1 MAEIFIISPWL
12 GFGTVVAPHV
22 ASTLVDW
29 LSAMKDPIEMAH
41 SLLNMLGLVVGSI
54 WAYLAFGRKR
64 EKFPR
69 ASIKHKFSLIKLDES
84 QQILRVELE
93 IENLGDTLL
102 KLDYVLSRIQQVMPL
117 ANTEDGLFEPQPSE
131 ITPEIE
137 WPLIAEREIKYA
149 SGERELE
156 PKEPDAFQFDY
167 ILGSKIETVVV
178 YSYVKNFLKKPGL
191 FSRKAPKEVGW
202 MKTEILH
209 LKSLDLSDHE

>member
-1 MAEIFIISPWL
+1 MAAIFATFPWV
-12 GFGTVVAPHV
+12 GFGTVVVPNF
-22 ASTLVDW
+22 ASALVDW
-29 LSAMKDPIEMAH
+29 LRAMKDPVETAH
-41 SLLNMLGLVVGSI
+41 SLLNMLVLVVGSV

-69 ASIKHKFSLIKLDES
+69 ASIKHKFSLIKLDEA

-102 KLDYVLSRIQQVMPL
+102 KLDLVLNRIQQVLPL
-117 ANTEDGLFEPQPSE
+117 ANTEDGLFEPQPTE

-178 YSYVKNFLKKPGL
+178 YSYVKNCLKKPGI

-202 MKTEILH
+202 MKTETLH
-209 LKSLDLSDHE
+209 LQSFHLSANE